1 MSLVNEKVWE
11 RMKACYFSLCCLRMI
26 VRVNVV
32 QTPVVLKMD
41 STIHRINHYPVGE
54 YEENQLR
61 YPVDRD
67 LSDG

>member
-1 MSLVNEKVWE
+1 
-11 RMKACYFSLCCLRMI
+11 MI
-26 VRVNVV
+26 VRVNVDKTSVV
-32 QTPVVLKMD
+32 QKMD

-61 YPVDRD
+61 YPMDRD

>member
-1 MSLVNEKVWE
+1 MSLVYEKAWE

-32 QTPVVLKMD
+32 QTSVVQKMD
-41 STIHRINHYPVGE
+41 STIQWINLYPVGE

-61 YPVDRD
+61 YPMDRD

>member
-1 MSLVNEKVWE
+1 MLF
-11 RMKACYFSLCCLRMI
+11 AYDI

-32 QTPVVLKMD
+32 QTPVVQKMD
-41 STIHRINHYPVGE
+41 STIHRINHYPVDE

-61 YPVDRD
+61 YPMDRD

>member
-1 MSLVNEKVWE
+1 MLV
-11 RMKACYFSLCCLRMI
+11 AYDI

-32 QTPVVLKMD
+32 QTPVVQKMD

-61 YPVDRD
+61 YPMDRD
-67 LSDG
+67 LSEG

>member
-1 MSLVNEKVWE
+1 MLF
-11 RMKACYFSLCCLRMI
+11 AYDI
-26 VRVNVV
+26 VRMNVV
-32 QTPVVLKMD
+32 QTSVVQKMD
-41 STIHRINHYPVGE
+41 STIHWINLYPVGE

>member
-1 MSLVNEKVWE
+1 MSLVYEKVWE
-11 RMKACYFSLCCLRMI
+11 RMKACYFSLCCLRML

-32 QTPVVLKMD
+32 QTPVVQKMD
-41 STIHRINHYPVGE
+41 STIHRINHYPAGE

>member
-1 MSLVNEKVWE
+1 MLF
-11 RMKACYFSLCCLRMI
+11 AYDI

-32 QTPVVLKMD
+32 QTSVVQKMD
-41 STIHRINHYPVGE
+41 STIQWINLYPVDE